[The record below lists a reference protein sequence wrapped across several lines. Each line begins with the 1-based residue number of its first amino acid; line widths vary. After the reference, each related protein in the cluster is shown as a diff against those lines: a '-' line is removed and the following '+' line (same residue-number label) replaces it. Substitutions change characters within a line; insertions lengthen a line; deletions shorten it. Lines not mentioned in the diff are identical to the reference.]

1 MDYSSMDFPDRIK
14 ELKVLVDKY
23 PRLLDEEW
31 EQLRVLANNVSVDI
45 SDYQYDLRR
54 IKEIEKAERQEDY

>member
-1 MDYSSMDFPDRIK
+1 MDFPDKIR
-14 ELKVLVDKY
+14 ELKVLVNKY

-31 EQLRVLANNVSVDI
+31 EQLRVLTDNVSVDI

>member
-1 MDYSSMDFPDRIK
+1 MDFLDKIR
-14 ELKVLVDKY
+14 ELKVLVNKY

>member
-1 MDYSSMDFPDRIK
+1 MDYGDMDFLDKIR
-14 ELKVLVDKY
+14 ELKVLVNKY

-31 EQLRVLANNVSVDI
+31 EQLRVLTDNVSVDI